1 MRPMTLVR
9 PVPRRSIRA
18 GGLGGLLLCLA
29 IVGACGAPRVTS
41 DGAYSQ
47 IKPKE
52 ELAERELQEQPDN
65 LVVRVFNVADARYSY
80 KNYAVLFVNN
90 HEVEPPQG
98 VDNFTSTYEYSMHL
112 QEGIYDVR
120 AEYHVEGGWSKRVVK
135 IVPEEAVKIL
145 PNQRTTLEAYIQKD
159 ERGALAK
166 PPARFALRYDEILPV
181 AKTPQ

>member
-1 MRPMTLVR
+1 MRIMTLVR
-9 PVPRRSIRA
+9 PVPRQSIRA

-29 IVGACGAPRVTS
+29 LVCACGAPRVTS
-41 DGAYSQ
+41 GGAYSQ

-80 KNYAVLFVNN
+80 KNYAVLFIND

-112 QEGIYDVR
+112 QEGVYDVR
-120 AEYHVEGGWSKRVVK
+120 AEYHVEGGWRKRVVK
-135 IVPEEAVKIL
+135 IVPDEAVKIL
-145 PNQRTTLEAYIQKD
+145 PNQRTTLEAYIKKD

-181 AKTPQ
+181 AQTPK